1 MANASSEQVAKAVSG
16 FYYNYGGTDASNV
29 STMNPVEVDRLAAEH
44 ARENM
49 PQNLSQEE
57 QQDFI
62 KRVRDGAMQVRRNA
76 EDYTQTQAAY
86 NRLTNNGTVER
97 KNAKGQIIQPPKYEP
112 YAGVEGNPADSDPV
126 HAEPTGTPQPA
137 DTDRPPKATDE
148 EVKKVVDGY
157 LASKYADKDGNL
169 DPKQVATINLDDP
182 KERQE
187 FHDYVENN
195 LPPGDSDAIDL
206 TGRADAAME
215 QSKKVAEDFNTEKA
229 EAERKDALDGGDRAA
244 QLKYDPS
251 KGIDYSKGGRETP
264 PTQDQAADTS
274 TQENP
279 STDTAP
285 AAESTDESGG
295 EKPIT
300 DFEAV
305 GIRAG
310 RELAVIQSGE
320 VNKKLPEYKE
330 SFKGKTLADKINF
343 EATYLVSQ
351 QRNGKASLEKQG
363 YVNRIV
369 PSYDEKDFLDQVVE
383 MAFETSGMGSY
394 ETQLAQVFA
403 RHDRFG
409 RSLANKNAVL
419 PGFTFFTRPC
429 LCLTDWNLAPHR
441 KLAHLVTTDINAMPF
456 AIKCLLDT
464 KFAKKSE
471 RASNC
476 PLVDINNPFLVPLC
490 NAIKSMSGFI
500 DPMLITETT
509 EGGFF
514 SEDQTYVIG
523 GDRMSKTYDIN
534 CTFRDYPGNP
544 ILTIIDD
551 WCEYMAGL
559 TDGSLQQYSSAIDY
573 NRMDYTVSIYRFL
586 MDRTN
591 RYIVRWAKCTGC
603 YPVSPPTGIAM
614 NLNDGEALVQAA
626 GELAVVFKA
635 NRIEYDDPIIL
646 KEFNMLVR
654 RYAVDAGIKDKKM
667 NAFAHNVASNN
678 FCGVPYIRPT
688 TRGYELLWLAR
699 KDKVGEMFS
708 GAEVNIDAPTF
719 RDVNDSSNLD
729 SNIL

>member
-1 MANASSEQVAKAVSG
+1 MANASSDQVAKAVEG
-16 FYYNYGGTDASNV
+16 FYHERGGSDSQVIDSWSPAEVLRAADEYASKNAP
-29 STMNPVEVDRLAAEH
+29 SGMTAAQKKNFVDRVIKGAA
-44 ARENM
+44 
-49 PQNLSQEE
+49 
-57 QQDFI
+57 
-62 KRVRDGAMQVRRNA
+62 QVKTNCN
-76 EDYTQTQAAY
+76 EY
-86 NRLTNNGTVER
+86 NRLRAAYEKVTDNGTKKVVSA
-97 KNAKGQIIQPPKYEP
+97 NGQEIQPPKFTP
-112 YAGVEGNPADSDPV
+112 YKNVEGDTTNLTPIKNQYADTAKS
-126 HAEPTGTPQPA
+126 A
-137 DTDRPPKATDE
+137 DTDNPAKATDA
-148 EVKKVVDGY
+148 EVKKAVDGY
-157 LASKYADKDGNL
+157 LASKYADQDGKL
-169 DPKQVATINLDDP
+169 DPRKVAEINLNDQN
-182 KERQE
+182 ERQA
-187 FHDYVENN
+187 FHDYLEQN
-195 LPPGDSDAIDL
+195 LPSGEFDAIDFV
-206 TGRADAAME
+206 GRADEAME
-215 QSKKVAEDFNTEKA
+215 QSKQVADDFNKA
-229 EAERKDALDGGDRAA
+229 KNEAAHQDLIDGGDRASKM
-244 QLKYDPS
+244 QYDPS

-274 TQENP
+274 TQVNP
-279 STDTAP
+279 SSQDIAP
-285 AAESTDESGG
+285 SDQSTDDSGG
-295 EKPIT
+295 DDVT

-305 GIRAG
+305 GIRDG
-310 RELAVIQSGE
+310 RRLAVIQASD
-320 VNKKLPEYKE
+320 VNKKLPEVKD

-343 EATYLVSQ
+343 EATYIISQ

-369 PSYDEKDFLDQVVE
+369 PSYDDKSFLDQVVE

-403 RHDRFG
+403 RHDRFK
-409 RSLANKNAVL
+409 RSLANKNSVL
-419 PGFTFFTRPC
+419 SGFTFFTRPC

-441 KLAHLVTTDINAMPF
+441 KLAHLITTDVNAMPF

-464 KFAKKSE
+464 KFAKKNKLAGE
-471 RASNC
+471 C
-476 PLVDINNPFLVPLC
+476 PLVDTGNPFLIPLC
-490 NAIKSMSGFI
+490 NAVRSMSGFI

-523 GDRMSKTYDIN
+523 GDRMSRTYDIN

-559 TDGSLQQYSSAIDY
+559 TDGSLQQYASAIDY

-614 NLNDGEALVQAA
+614 NLNEGEELVQAA

-654 RYAVDAGIKDKKM
+654 RYATDAGIKENNM

-699 KDKVGEMFS
+699 KGKVGELFS
-708 GAEVNIDAPTF
+708 GAEVKLDAPTF
-719 RDVNDSSNLD
+719 KDSSNNSDLD